1 MISPVCHLGCRRAF
15 ENQGRTAVGLWLAVE
30 DRVRKGEEDR
40 EEKRRKRRWPLT
52 GEQSI
57 IYNIPWGHWGSCKAA
72 AII

>member
-1 MISPVCHLGCRRAF
+1 M
-15 ENQGRTAVGLWLAVE
+15 GLWLAVE

-57 IYNIPWGHWGSCKAA
+57 IYNIPWGLWGSCKAA